1 MPRQGLQCRWLY
13 HADLS
18 NSKQI
23 KLLVYTNLIFWGE
36 DNDVREDDVDIRKG
50 NEDTRL
56 RFLVFLKQ

>member
-13 HADLS
+13 HADL
-18 NSKQI
+18 SKQI